1 MFRWVESMSV
11 ARSVWV
17 SWITGMDTEADIDA
31 FDDWQMSDSGYH
43 EIVAETAGSFV
54 ENSGHTSLIEK
65 IN

>member
-1 MFRWVESMSV
+1 MAPIHP

>member
-1 MFRWVESMSV
+1 
-11 ARSVWV
+11 
-17 SWITGMDTEADIDA
+17 MDTEADIDA

-43 EIVAETAGSFV
+43 EIAAGAAGLFV